1 MQGQRVDVDNLAKP
15 LTPMVA
21 GAVKDLMS
29 NFASNGTVSANDLWY
44 RSMHGLNQ
52 WMENSARHDVP
63 LAVRVL
69 GAAVGKNTPAHD
81 EAMMRLVA
89 WVHAHD
95 TDGIVYGGDKAALE
109 KGFVA

>member
-29 NFASNGTVSANDLWY
+29 NFAPNGIVPANDLWY
-44 RSMHGLNQ
+44 RSRHGLNQ
-52 WMENSARHDVP
+52 WMENSARLDVSF
-63 LAVRVL
+63 AVRVL

-81 EAMMRLVA
+81 ERGYDAP
-89 WVHAHD
+89 
-95 TDGIVYGGDKAALE
+95 GGL
-109 KGFVA
+109 GPCS